1 MTRPRKRPA
10 TDPHSVD
17 AASPGTTPPPAHAHD
32 AHDAH
37 ADPAVASRADRE
49 LASDL
54 LVQLVGTWV
63 RDTTDLEA
71 PEHAR
76 YLEWLAAEAHAALEP
91 AERAALVQDAEAFAR
106 RMMAELAKPEV
117 ADGKRA

>member
-1 MTRPRKRPA
+1 MARPRKHPA
-10 TDPHSVD
+10 SRQLPAD
-17 AASPGTTPPPAHAHD
+17 AAPRTAPSPAH
-32 AHDAH
+32 AH

-54 LVQLVGTWV
+54 LVQLAGTWV

-76 YLEWLAAEAHAALEP
+76 YLEWLAAEAHAALGP
-91 AERAALVQDAEAFAR
+91 AERAELARDAEAFAR
-106 RMMAELAKPEV
+106 RMMDELAKSEE
-117 ADGKRA
+117 AGRTRE